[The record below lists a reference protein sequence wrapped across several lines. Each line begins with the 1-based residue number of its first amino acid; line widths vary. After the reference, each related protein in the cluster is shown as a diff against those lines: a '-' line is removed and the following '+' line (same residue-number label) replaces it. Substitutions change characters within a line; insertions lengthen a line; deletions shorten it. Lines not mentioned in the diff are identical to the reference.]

1 MDCNIPVVIWMRG
14 LTLIVIFLIVLP
26 SARLHLTGVK
36 VGALQGDVHR
46 LTNLIR
52 GDWVIFQVAGGV
64 YSRKDPRLT
73 LKKTLPSRSGLEN
86 LTRSTLT

>member
-52 GDWVIFQVAGGV
+52 GDWVIF
-64 YSRKDPRLT
+64 
-73 LKKTLPSRSGLEN
+73 
-86 LTRSTLT
+86 